1 MLELGEE
8 IEELIGAEKKTETR
22 KRTTY
27 KRISRKLKVKCKRS
41 LANDEKRQRTIPQ
54 TL

>member
-27 KRISRKLKVKCKRS
+27 KRISRKLKGNGQSPKHCEVKR
-41 LANDEKRQRTIPQ
+41 
-54 TL
+54 

>member
-27 KRISRKLKVKCKRS
+27 KRATDNPPNTVKLKDECWKRF
-41 LANDEKRQRTIPQ
+41 
-54 TL
+54 